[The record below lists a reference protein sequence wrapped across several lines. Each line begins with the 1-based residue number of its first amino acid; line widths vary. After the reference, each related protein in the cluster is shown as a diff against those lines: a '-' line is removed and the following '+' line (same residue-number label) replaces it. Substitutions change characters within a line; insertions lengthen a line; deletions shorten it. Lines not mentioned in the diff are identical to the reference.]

1 MTITHSDPASVISRG
16 ARKQKAATVSP
27 RVRRKAARA
36 LTALPPPEPL
46 VQPAREPVVRTPA
59 TGKLGLMVAL
69 MRRQGGATM
78 ADLMEATGWQAHSV
92 RGALAGSLKRTRGYE
107 IASGKVDGVRVYTMA
122 PEPTPEPV
130 PA

>member
-1 MTITHSDPASVISRG
+1 MTITHSDPAPVISRG
-16 ARKQKAATVSP
+16 VRKQNAATVSP

-36 LTALPPPEPL
+36 MAAPAPEPL
-46 VQPAREPVVRTPA
+46 VQPILEPVVRTPA

-69 MRRQGGATM
+69 MRREGGATM
-78 ADLMEATGWQAHSV
+78 ADLMTATGWQAHSV

-122 PEPTPEPV
+122 PEQASEQA